1 MVKEGGEG
9 LKSGCIKSSHGP
21 WLVHKTTKDGGV
33 VTKYRYPSEKERQ
46 NNKQRERKRR
56 SISKKIFAGLRAY
69 GNYQLPKHADSN
81 DLLRALC
88 DEAGWHVDEDGNVYK
103 KEAMLRMPSL
113 INSGFDARI
122 EEQFKNKTFS
132 SFDDDIQARTTSLS
146 LGCSFEE
153 HDINLCLSLS

>member
-103 KEAMLRMPSL
+103 KVHSL
-113 INSGFDARI
+113 FLNFHPTFSRLLILSRIPVSDARYLDTAMDTP
-122 EEQFKNKTFS
+122 TF
-132 SFDDDIQARTTSLS
+132 I
-146 LGCSFEE
+146 LGPK
-153 HDINLCLSLS
+153 